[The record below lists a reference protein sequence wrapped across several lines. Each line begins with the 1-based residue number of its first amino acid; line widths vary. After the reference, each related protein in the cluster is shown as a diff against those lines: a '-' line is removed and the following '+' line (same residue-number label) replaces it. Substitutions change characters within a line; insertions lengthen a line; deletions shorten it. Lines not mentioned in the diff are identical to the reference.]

1 MYDSDNFDPAHEL
14 EKLSSKATEADVER
28 VVGNELEI
36 MGKAD
41 KGPLRK
47 FLSNLRDLFG
57 LLRAHA
63 KGDYREVPWS
73 TIAAGAATLLYIL
86 MPIDAIPDLI
96 PGAGLVDDAA
106 VLALALKLIGKD
118 LAKYAEWRD
127 RRKD

>member
-1 MYDSDNFDPAHEL
+1 MSDSDNFDPAHEL

-28 VVGNELEI
+28 VVANEPEI

-57 LLRAHA
+57 LLRAYA